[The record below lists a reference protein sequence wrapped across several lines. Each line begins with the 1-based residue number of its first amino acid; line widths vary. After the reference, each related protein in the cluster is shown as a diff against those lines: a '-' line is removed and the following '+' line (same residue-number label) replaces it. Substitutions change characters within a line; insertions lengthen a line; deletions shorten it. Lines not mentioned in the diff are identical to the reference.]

1 MNALLIAA
9 SLIVCVGISLFVPWL
24 GAPAVLIGVAFAL
37 VVGGIISRVEHDREF
52 LLRVFVVGVLLRMML
67 GSLIQVAGLQ
77 GFFSLDNISYD
88 IWGYAQMMV
97 WQGDQSFVGETYQGG
112 ENWAMP
118 YLVAAIYTIIG
129 RNMLAVQ
136 FVNGVIGAAT
146 APVIYLCAHHIF
158 QNRRVARIT
167 AILIV
172 VFPSL
177 VLWSSLGLKD
187 APILLLLALT
197 MYATLKVES
206 RLSVKYLLIIAAALL
221 GVLSLRFYVFY
232 MLIVAIAGYFFIGS
246 RPSSTN
252 DLMRQVTIVILVGL
266 MTTYALV
273 LRRADAQLDNLV
285 NLEAVQATRSDLA
298 KSAESGFNKD
308 VDVSTTTGAL
318 SAIPV
323 GLIYLLFAPF
333 PWQYANLRQSITLPE
348 MLVWWGS
355 FPVFGLGIWFTIKY
369 RLRQA
374 LPVLLFTT
382 MMTLAYSI
390 FQGNIGTAYRMRAQL
405 LVFYFI
411 FIAAGVVLLQER
423 AEQARRRT
431 PDSAR

>member
-118 YLVAAIYTIIG
+118 YFVAAIYTIIG

-266 MTTYALV
+266 MTTYVLV

-348 MLVWWGS
+348 MLVWWAS

-423 AEQARRRT
+423 TENARRRT